1 MASRE
6 IDSFVFKFKNLQY
19 AGLKASLTLETEN
32 GESFVTLK
40 ANLGYLHPPPNKYH
54 CYNAGPPVNR
64 PPSYFRRQERLKAA
78 RVVAGEESI
87 QAEQAQDNIQ
97 ANVIEEIST
106 ETDVF
111 KVAEKAT
118 DESEDNNQKATGG
131 DTSTST
137 RQHQGHG

>member
-64 PPSYFRRQERLKAA
+64 PPSYFRRQKAA
-78 RVVAGEESI
+78 RQLE
-87 QAEQAQDNIQ
+87 
-97 ANVIEEIST
+97 
-106 ETDVF
+106 
-111 KVAEKAT
+111 
-118 DESEDNNQKATGG
+118 
-131 DTSTST
+131 
-137 RQHQGHG
+137 